1 MNTMCS
7 SNPPSLTLNNGY
19 VIRRGIYRYLDN
31 VKDYVLI
38 FIHDLQSWTVTR
50 LWEFLSKRIS
60 NCNNIIHG
68 IVKKHTI
75 NMENYFIIRVNYN
88 KPTYYLNILY
98 IITQALPVTRINWK
112 IIIPSASSKNR
123 KSKHQHKLF
132 YSNDSIPLSNDFLFT
147 NPLSPLP
154 LFNFCSCWN
163 INGWNSEK
171 RDGIIYFNSIFK
183 PICIYL
189 QEVGNSHFLNN
200 FNSDYPFLPQYNFL
214 IRRAD
219 PNIPGIRGL
228 FIGIHK
234 SCSFLPDPF
243 EYNYIISANIISFWG
258 KIFSET

>member
-1 MNTMCS
+1 MCS
-7 SNPPSLTLNNGY
+7 SNPLSLPLNNGY
-19 VIRRGIYRYLDN
+19 VIRRGIHRYPDN
-31 VKDYVLI
+31 VKDYILI

-68 IVKKHTI
+68 IVEKHTI
-75 NMENYFIIRVNYN
+75 NMEYYFIIRVNYN

-171 RDGIIYFNSIFK
+171 HEGIMYFNLIFK
-183 PICIYL
+183 PICIC
-189 QEVGNSHFLNN
+189 VKISDLN
-200 FNSDYPFLPQYNFL
+200 
-214 IRRAD
+214 
-219 PNIPGIRGL
+219 L
-228 FIGIHK
+228 F
-234 SCSFLPDPF
+234 
-243 EYNYIISANIISFWG
+243 
-258 KIFSET
+258 